1 MRPWSE
7 SAPRD
12 ITAADIARINAAKLD
27 IALTA
32 LGAIGICK
40 KCGRH
45 CAIVA
50 DRAMREMGKV
60 NVRDF
65 ASEDKSG

>member
-7 SAPRD
+7 SIPRD
-12 ITAADIARINAAKLD
+12 IMASDIARINAAKLD
-27 IALTA
+27 IAITA

-60 NVRDF
+60 NMHSV
-65 ASEDKSG
+65 ASGEKA